1 MKRFSLLVALCA
13 LGVAGVAVY
22 FGAPFLR
29 AQPKHVVVLMLDTT
43 RADHL
48 SAYGYGRQTTPT
60 IDAFARENIRFA
72 YAVTAAPWT
81 PPSVASM
88 FTGVYPATHGWM
100 PPNLRGDAKK
110 MAVKLDPQLETLAE
124 RFKAAG
130 YTTIGVSPNPWI
142 TGEFGYNQG
151 FDTFYVKERML
162 AEEVVRAGEKFISS
176 ALESNQPFFAYL
188 HFLDPHDPYQPPGE
202 FKDTFQGVPP
212 GERVYGAAEAQM
224 INLYDGELRYLDAQ
238 LERFFSF
245 LKQRGI
251 YDDISII
258 LVADHGEQFRE
269 RGEQGHGY
277 QLFNEELHVPLI
289 VKSPKSA
296 GAAVIEVTASTVDVF
311 KTALA
316 AADIS
321 APQDGPG
328 VSLFDQAALEAR
340 RGVLSEID
348 RHRSQRAYTTSDGVK
363 VIVESAAAAD
373 ATSDAGGDVEQFR
386 GLFNWRTDY
395 LETAASAGAADP
407 ELVAT
412 LRAELKEQ
420 RTRAA
425 QGRVQ
430 GEAATGEI
438 KDSTIEQL
446 KTLGYLQ

>member
-1 MKRFSLLVALCA
+1 
-13 LGVAGVAVY
+13 
-22 FGAPFLR
+22 
-29 AQPKHVVVLMLDTT
+29 
-43 RADHL
+43 
-48 SAYGYGRQTTPT
+48 
-60 IDAFARENIRFA
+60 
-72 YAVTAAPWT
+72 
-81 PPSVASM
+81 
-88 FTGVYPATHGWM
+88 M
-100 PPNLRGDAKK
+100 PPNLREDAKK

-130 YTTIGVSPNPWI
+130 YATIGVSPNPWI

-151 FDTFYVKERML
+151 FDTFYVKERMV
-162 AEEVVRAGEKFISS
+162 AEEVVRAGEKFIST
-176 ALESNQPFFAYL
+176 ALENNQPFFAYL

-202 FKDTFQGVPP
+202 FKDTFQGAPP
-212 GERVYGAAEAQM
+212 GGRVYGEAELQM
-224 INLYDGELRYLDAQ
+224 INLYDGELRYLDTQ

-251 YDDISII
+251 YDDVSII

-269 RGEQGHGY
+269 RGEQGHGH
-277 QLFNEELHVPLI
+277 QLFNEEVHVPLI
-289 VKSPKSA
+289 VKSPKATA
-296 GAAVIEVTASTVDVF
+296 GSVIEVTASTVDVF

-316 AADIS
+316 AAEIP

-348 RHRSQRAYTTSDGVK
+348 RIRRQRAYTTSDGVK
-363 VIVESAAAAD
+363 VIVESPAAAD
-373 ATSDAGGDVEQFR
+373 GGSDAGGAAEQFR

-395 LETAASAGAADP
+395 LETGAAAADP

-412 LRAELKEQ
+412 LRAELQAQ
-420 RTRAA
+420 RTQAA

-430 GEAATGEI
+430 GEVVTGEI